1 MTIECDVYK
10 SLNKE
15 NYFLYVKT
23 GQGLDGVP
31 TELMSQFGESEL
43 TLTFTLSKDR
53 QLAKED
59 AATVLANLDE
69 QGYHLQLPPADQRF
83 SGR

>member
-15 NYFLYVKT
+15 NYFLYVKS
-23 GQGLDGVP
+23 GEGLNGVP
-31 TELMSQFGESEL
+31 AELMTHFGESEL
-43 TLTFTLSKDR
+43 TLTFTLSKER
-53 QLAKED
+53 KLAKED

-69 QGYHLQLPPADQRF
+69 QGYHLQLPPADHRF